1 MLPARSPANKAILRA
16 AEADTNP
23 RGGRA
28 SDIQIVVAV
37 VRRTEQVHRADLL
50 EQIEADLMRLQLPAG
65 SVPLMEADGGVRVR
79 DANRI
84 GFITPEIAAQRF
96 S

>member
-1 MLPARSPANKAILRA
+1 
-16 AEADTNP
+16 
-23 RGGRA
+23 
-28 SDIQIVVAV
+28 
-37 VRRTEQVHRADLL
+37 
-50 EQIEADLMRLQLPAG
+50 MRLQLPAG
-65 SVPLMEADGGVRVR
+65 SVPLMEADVGVRVR